1 MAISSPVQTSIDLD
15 EIGTLPLFVPT
26 RMKKKHS
33 QKRGKNLSIQERFN
47 LYLIANPGMWDS
59 VESLALEYMD
69 ACEKGYMY
77 RFSISQIVEDLRARD
92 RRKMLELARKGI
104 NTGKPV
110 DKHSEFAISND
121 YRSRFARLL
130 IDVHPKMKEY
140 LVLRELKTP

>member
-1 MAISSPVQTSIDLD
+1 
-15 EIGTLPLFVPT
+15 
-26 RMKKKHS
+26 MKKKYG

-47 LYLIANPGMWDS
+47 LYLIANPAVWSS
-59 VESLALEYMD
+59 VEALALQYMN
-69 ACEKGYMY
+69 ACKAGYMY

-92 RRKMLELARKGI
+92 RRRMLELAQKGI
-104 NTGKPV
+104 RMDKPV

-130 IDVHPKMKEY
+130 IDVHPDMKDY